1 MPIHRLSELLV
12 NQIAAGEVVE
22 RPASAL
28 KELLEN
34 SLDAGARAVQV
45 DLEGGGVRLIRVS
58 DDGCGI
64 ERDELELA
72 LARHATSKIASL
84 EDLERVASLGF
95 RGEALASIAAVSR
108 LKLTSR
114 TAQARH
120 AWSIECTGGEHGAA
134 QPAAQSAGTTVE
146 VRDLY
151 FNTPARRKFLRSEPT
166 ELGHCDDVFRRI
178 ALARPDLALILTH
191 NGRALLRLVPQAPGE
206 RVRAVLG
213 EELAQGVL
221 ALDDGGEA
229 ARVHGFIASPTASRA
244 TRDAQYVYVNGR
256 FVRDRLLAHAIR
268 QAYQDVLHH
277 DRHAA
282 FVLFLEIDPARV
294 DVNVHPTKSEVRF
307 RDPQAAHQLVFH
319 ALSKRLAA
327 TRAGAATVS
336 EPATVEMHAVPDA
349 RASTV
354 AWSSWDRARQASMG
368 LEARQPLAI
377 YERLF
382 GARGAPAEPVAQPE
396 PGAAPPLGFALA
408 QLLGIYVLA
417 QNDAGL
423 VIVDM
428 HAAHER
434 IVYEKLKAGLD
445 SRAIA
450 TQRLLIP
457 ATMVVSALE
466 GAAVEDSREAL
477 EALGFDMAALSP
489 TTVAVRGIPAPLSA
503 ADPAALA
510 RDVLR
515 EIAEFGAT
523 RVLTEHR
530 DEMLATMACHAAVR
544 ANRAL
549 SLVEMNA
556 LLREMEA
563 TERSGQCNHGRP
575 TWRQITLKELDAL
588 FMRGR

>member
-1 MPIHRLSELLV
+1 
-12 NQIAAGEVVE
+12 
-22 RPASAL
+22 
-28 KELLEN
+28 
-34 SLDAGARAVQV
+34 
-45 DLEGGGVRLIRVS
+45 
-58 DDGCGI
+58 
-64 ERDELELA
+64 
-72 LARHATSKIASL
+72 
-84 EDLERVASLGF
+84 
-95 RGEALASIAAVSR
+95 
-108 LKLTSR
+108 
-114 TAQARH
+114 
-120 AWSIECTGGEHGAA
+120 
-134 QPAAQSAGTTVE
+134 
-146 VRDLY
+146 
-151 FNTPARRKFLRSEPT
+151 
-166 ELGHCDDVFRRI
+166 
-178 ALARPDLALILTH
+178 
-191 NGRALLRLVPQAPGE
+191 
-206 RVRAVLG
+206 
-213 EELAQGVL
+213 
-221 ALDDGGEA
+221 
-229 ARVHGFIASPTASRA
+229 
-244 TRDAQYVYVNGR
+244 
-256 FVRDRLLAHAIR
+256 
-268 QAYQDVLHH
+268 
-277 DRHAA
+277 
-282 FVLFLEIDPARV
+282 
-294 DVNVHPTKSEVRF
+294 
-307 RDPQAAHQLVFH
+307 
-319 ALSKRLAA
+319 
-327 TRAGAATVS
+327 
-336 EPATVEMHAVPDA
+336 
-349 RASTV
+349 
-354 AWSSWDRARQASMG
+354 
-368 LEARQPLAI
+368 
-377 YERLF
+377 
-382 GARGAPAEPVAQPE
+382 
-396 PGAAPPLGFALA
+396 
-408 QLLGIYVLA
+408 VLA

-466 GAAVEDSREAL
+466 GAAAEDCREAL